1 MATIQFSYTARDAT
15 GRKIDGVIEATNLE
29 DATGKLRSRGMAVV
43 QLNEKAAKK
52 AGGLFGLTAPKRANQ
67 AEVGLFTRQL
77 ATMLSAG
84 IPLLE
89 SIEILGDQIMD
100 SNKGFGTALKEVSEQ
115 VRGGTGLSDAL
126 GNYPRIFVEIYV
138 NMVKAGEASGQLDLI
153 LNRLADYMEAA
164 ESLKRHIKAA
174 MTYPVISL
182 VMILGITIFLLVYI
196 VPKFKQMFQKIAGD
210 KGLPAITEFVLAISN
225 GIQDYWYIVLGVLV
239 GLIGGYMAIQKNPK
253 VRLFMDTLKLKM
265 PVFGPLGQK
274 VAVSRFARTFATLLS
289 SGVPI
294 LGALEIVARTSGNK
308 VIEDAVL
315 ETREVVRSGESL
327 TTHLV
332 TCWVFPPMVVKM
344 IAIGEKS
351 GALEMLLSKIADFYD
366 EQVNATV
373 KSLTSLIEPIMIA
386 VMGTI
391 VGTIVLA
398 IFWPILELQ
407 KHLTQQAGG
416 G

>member
-1 MATIQFSYTARDAT
+1 MAAVQFEFTARNAQGQRIQGQIDAENS
-15 GRKIDGVIEATNLE
+15 DE
-29 DATGKLRSRGMAVV
+29 ATGKLRQRGMAVV
-43 QLNEKAAKK
+43 KLEEKK
-52 AGGLFGLTAPKRANQ
+52 AKRQQSLFSGSAPRRANT
-67 AEVGLFTRQL
+67 AELALFTRQL

-89 SIEILGDQIMD
+89 GIQILSDQVKEQ
-100 SNKGFGTALKEVSEQ
+100 NKGFGLGLGEIADL
-115 VRGGTGLSDAL
+115 VRGGTGLSEAL
-126 GNYPRIFVEIYV
+126 TQYPRIFPEIYV

-153 LNRLADYMEAA
+153 LNRLADYMEAS
-164 ESLKRHIKAA
+164 ESLKREIKSA

-182 VMILGITIFLLVYI
+182 VMILGITVYLLVGV
-196 VPKFKQMFQKIAGD
+196 VPKFEQMFNKISQGSE
-210 KGLPAITEFVLAISN
+210 LPAVTRFVLSISN
-225 GIQDYWYIVLGVLV
+225 YVQAQYLLVLGVIAGIIVTYTLV
-239 GLIGGYMAIQKNPK
+239 HKHPK
-253 VRLFMDTLKLKM
+253 VRQVVDTIKLKM
-265 PVFGPLGQK
+265 PVFGALNQK

-308 VIEDAVL
+308 IIEDAVL
-315 ETREVVRSGESL
+315 ETRETVRSGESL
-327 TTHLV
+327 TSHLV

-373 KSLTSLIEPIMIA
+373 KSLTSLIEPIMIG

-398 IFWPILELQ
+398 IFWPILEMQ
-407 KHLTQQAGG
+407 KNLTAQNQ
-416 G
+416 